1 MITDRLREAIE
12 HVGELSPES
21 QDMVAD
27 LIEEQMS
34 DARWERLLADP
45 HGLAVLQRMADEA
58 EKQQFAPIEIP
69 EDIAK
74 EAEDE

>member
-1 MITDRLREAIE
+1 MITERLREAIE

-21 QDMVAD
+21 QDAVAA

-45 HGLAVLQRMADEA
+45 RGLAVLQRMADEA
-58 EKQQFAPIEIP
+58 DNEPFAPIEIP
-69 EDIAK
+69 KDIVK
-74 EAEDE
+74 EVEDE